1 MPKTRNAFAF
11 RDFDGAR
18 ILQRP
23 FFKEFRG
30 DNDKRPLKRPNF
42 KKFREQYIDVSKS
55 DAEILATLA
64 VTDSDE
70 LAELEKKNSI
80 LREISGGLSDL
91 YDMIQKR
98 HADYRNGRLENY
110 RRAVM
115 KKITSLNETA
125 ATPFQARIAREK
137 DLLGFYTSKV
147 LPSFTDLIAYVAVL
161 LAQSEKFLQ
170 AAYRRRF
177 GERLKAARERAGLT
191 QKDLAKK
198 LNLTAAG
205 YAFYE
210 RGERELTILA
220 LTRLAQVFKVS
231 TDILLGLK

>member
-1 MPKTRNAFAF
+1 MVTVMKTRNAFAF
-11 RDFDGAR
+11 KDFDGAR

-23 FFKEFRG
+23 FFK
-30 DNDKRPLKRPNF
+30 KW
-42 KKFREQYIDVSKS
+42 REKYHVDESKS
-55 DAEILATLA
+55 DAEILAGLS
-64 VTDSDE
+64 VTDSDD
-70 LAELEKKNSI
+70 ATTLEKKNSI
-80 LREISGGLSDL
+80 LREISNGLSDL
-91 YDMIQKR
+91 CDMIQKN

-115 KKITSLNETA
+115 KKIVTLDETA
-125 ATPFQARIAREK
+125 ATPFQARISREQ
-137 DLLGFYTSKV
+137 DLLGFYTVTV

-177 GERLKAARERAGLT
+177 GERLKMARENAGLT

-198 LNLTAAG
+198 LNLTASG

-210 RGERELTILA
+210 RGEREITILA
-220 LTRLAQVFKVS
+220 LTRLAQIFKVS
-231 TDILLGLK
+231 TDNLLGLK